1 MTRIDGRDNNQL
13 RQVTITPGFAE
24 FAEGSAL
31 IKAGLTVVLCTATVD
46 ERVPNFLRGAGR
58 GWVTAEYGMLPRS
71 SLQRTP
77 RDVSQASGRTHEI
90 QRMIGRSL
98 RAVTDLPRLGE
109 RTIILD
115 CDVIQADGGTR
126 TAAITGAYVALRQAL
141 GGLVRN
147 KVLAEMPLT
156 GAVAAV
162 SVGLVDG
169 EPLLDLCYHEDFR
182 AQVDFNIV
190 MTDKGEMVEVQGAAE
205 GMPFS
210 KDRMDSLV
218 DLARTGIQEL
228 LQQQM
233 TAMRGLET

>member
-1 MTRIDGRDNNQL
+1 
-13 RQVTITPGFAE
+13 VTITPGFAE

-31 IKAGLTVVLCTATVD
+31 IKSGRTVVLCTATVD

-58 GWVTAEYGMLPRS
+58 GWVTAEYGMLPRC

-77 RDVSQASGRTHEI
+77 RDVSRASGRTHEI

-109 RTIILD
+109 RTVILD

-126 TAAITGAYVALRQAL
+126 TASITGAYVALCQAL

-147 KVLAEMPLT
+147 KVLSELPLM

-169 EPLLDLCYHEDFR
+169 EPLLDLCYDEDFR

-210 KDRMDSLV
+210 KDRMDSLI
-218 DLARTGIQEL
+218 DLARDGIQEL
-228 LQQQM
+228 LRQQA
-233 TAMRGLET
+233 TAVRGLEA